1 MAEFS
6 PMRMT
11 AATEEGAVAQVLQ
24 LVGATRDAVSVEV
37 LSQTDKGVTVR
48 VSPRREGEADAPA
61 PEPTPVPAAPVAE
74 APEPVVEAAPDEA
87 SAVEDSADEP
97 AEEAAAD
104 DAETE
109 ELIDEATESVA
120 GESAPYSEERA
131 EQPLAPTAL
140 DAEARLPEREA
151 LPPLDEATQESAR
164 DTAQDFLDRMGLDAT
179 ATIGDVSQ
187 DAGARCLIDIDG
199 EDVGILIGK
208 HGQTLQSFQY
218 LLNVTLNNA
227 IETASG
233 GERKEAVRVVVD
245 AGGYRARRLGS
256 LQQMA
261 RDAAER
267 VKRDRRPFR
276 LEPMPAHERR
286 LVHMELQQD
295 ATISTSSE
303 GREPMRYIVVA
314 PAGYQMRE
322 GERSS
327 GRGGFNR
334 GRSGGSGGRGGNR
347 GGFGRGR

>member
-1 MAEFS
+1 MAFS

-11 AATEEGAVAQVLQ
+11 AATEEAAVAQVLQ
-24 LVGATRDAVSVEV
+24 LVGESRDAVSVEV
-37 LSQTDKGVTVR
+37 LSQNEKGVTVR
-48 VSPRREGEADAPA
+48 VSPRRAD
-61 PEPTPVPAAPVAE
+61 
-74 APEPVVEAAPDEA
+74 EAASVTATSPQDEA
-87 SAVEDSADEP
+87 TEDAGVDITSIESASETESERATPE
-97 AEEAAAD
+97 AED
-104 DAETE
+104 DAQTE
-109 ELIDEATESVA
+109 ELIDEATESVP
-120 GESAPYSEERA
+120 GISAPYTEERA
-131 EQPLAPTAL
+131 EQPLSETAVNTEAVASAPR
-140 DAEARLPEREA
+140 ENVREA
-151 LPPLDEATQESAR
+151 LPALDEETQQRACA
-164 DTAQDFLDRMGLDAT
+164 TAQDFLDRMGLDAQ
-179 ATIGDVSQ
+179 ATLGDASQ
-187 DAGARCLIDIDG
+187 DASARCLVNVDG

-227 IETASG
+227 LESSG
-233 GERKEAVRVVVD
+233 EGERKEAVRVVVD
-245 AGGYRARRLGS
+245 AGGYRARRMGS

-295 ATISTSSE
+295 AELATSSE

-314 PAGYQMRE
+314 PAGYQPSASDR
-322 GERSS
+322 G

-334 GRSGGSGGRGGNR
+334 NRNSGGNRGGNR

>member
-11 AATEEGAVAQVLQ
+11 AATEEAAVAQVLQ
-24 LVGATRDAVSVEV
+24 LVGAARDAVSVEV
-37 LSQTDKGVTVR
+37 LSQTEKGVTVR
-48 VSPRREGEADAPA
+48 VSPRREGEEAAPVAAA
-61 PEPTPVPAAPVAE
+61 PEPAPVAE
-74 APEPVVEAAPDEA
+74 APVAEAAAE
-87 SAVEDSADEP
+87 VEDEP
-97 AEEAAAD
+97 AVEEAEEVPAD
-104 DAETE
+104 DADTE
-109 ELIDEATESVA
+109 ELIDEATESIA
-120 GESAPYSEERA
+120 GESAPYFEERA
-131 EQPLAPTAL
+131 EQPLSETAFEA
-140 DAEARLPEREA
+140 DAEAEARQPEREA
-151 LPPLDEATQESAR
+151 LPPLDEETQIAAR
-164 DTAQDFLDRMGLDAT
+164 DTAQDFLDRMGLEAT
-179 ATIGDVSQ
+179 ASIGDVAG

-218 LLNVTLNNA
+218 LLNVTINNA
-227 IETASG
+227 LEMANA

-322 GERSS
+322 GERPG

-334 GRSGGSGGRGGNR
+334 NRGGGGGRGGGGNR
-347 GGFGRGR
+347 GNFGRGR